1 MMNEVK
7 RTLIMSTAKEI
18 VEYIDEKYCLD
29 VDIYNIAELINLNL
43 GYLFEIAKETKYGT
57 DNTD

>member
-18 VEYIDEKYCLD
+18 IDYVDEKHCVD
-29 VDIYNIAELINLNL
+29 VDIYNIAELININL
-43 GYLFEIAKETKYGT
+43 GYLFEVAKESKHGT

>member
-1 MMNEVK
+1 
-7 RTLIMSTAKEI
+7 MSTAKEI

-29 VDIYNIAELINLNL
+29 VDIYNIVELINLNL